1 MSYRDHYVT
10 PEQFFNRVADAARE
24 VYFNG
29 RWESEK
35 QHPEDI
41 AVNLTATIEV
51 IAAYLS
57 SAIRD
62 EPRESR
68 RSSVVKPT
76 VYLQQSSASDIEGKP
91 E

>member
-10 PEQFFNRVADAARE
+10 PEQFFYRVADAARE
-24 VYFNG
+24 VYFDG
-29 RWESEK
+29 RWENEK

-41 AVNLTATIEV
+41 AANLTVTIEV

-68 RSSVVKPT
+68 QSSVVKPT
-76 VYLQQSSASDIEGKP
+76 VYLQQSSLIDGKP